1 MDLALVWRQGV
12 WLMMDDTMDMD
23 HVYKACKYSSVTQT
37 PYSAHQL
44 AEMLVSFMSPVMRL
58 GGDG

>member
-1 MDLALVWRQGV
+1 MGLALVWRQGV

-23 HVYKACKYSSVTQT
+23 HAYTACTYSSVAQK

-44 AEMLVSFMSPVMRL
+44 AEMLVSFMSPVMRF